1 MAARARL
8 RATKQHETS
17 TVGFALGPE
26 LQALLDAT
34 VDAVLIIDSRGN
46 IETFNRS
53 AERLFGYAAA
63 EVLGRNVGVLMTD
76 RDRRSHDAYMHRY
89 EKTGVPHIIGIGREV
104 DARRR
109 DGSVFPAFLS
119 VGRIAGTDPPRY
131 VGFLHDITLR
141 RETMAA
147 IRRERDRANT
157 YLDVAQVILVALSTD
172 GRVQLI
178 NRKGCEVLGQREIDL
193 LGRDWVGSVVAP
205 SFREHVREQMQKLT
219 NARDPQELYCEYD
232 VIGPGGKPR
241 LVAWRCV
248 ALRAGDG
255 GLTGFLSSGEDIT
268 ERRAIEALADRTRAL
283 LDEAQQIARIGN
295 FEVYLP
301 GEQDDFWSPQLYRTF
316 GLDPAVTR
324 LSVRRVI
331 EAVHPDDRA
340 RCEREWREAAASTG
354 SFSSE
359 YRILTPTGELREV
372 RSHYQTARAP
382 DGRVRMV
389 GTLIDVTEARRA
401 EQEAAAAQQRMTHV
415 ARLATLGE
423 MAAAIAHEL
432 NQPLSAIANYAS
444 AATRIL
450 PLATEGSPDTESRD
464 DVRSALQQISNQALR
479 AGEVIRRLRSLIQKR
494 DTRRERVDINALVE
508 EVVGFTR
515 ADARMHNV
523 ELRLELAAGLP
534 EIQVDGI
541 QVQQVL
547 LNLMR
552 NSIEALGG
560 RGDADRV
567 VVISTRSDGDSHIV
581 IEVADNGSGIPE
593 ELVAQVFDPFCT
605 TKETGTGL
613 GLAIS
618 RSIAEAHRGS
628 LSYRHNVPQGARF
641 TLRLPRIGSEP
652 DPAEQNTENSP

>member
-1 MAARARL
+1 MA
-8 RATKQHETS
+8 
-17 TVGFALGPE
+17 FAVGPE
-26 LQALLDAT
+26 MQALLDAT
-34 VDAVLIIDSRGN
+34 VDAVLIIDAQGT

-63 EVLGRNVGVLMTD
+63 EVLGRNVSVLMTD
-76 RDRRSHDAYMHRY
+76 RDRGSHDAYMHRY

-109 DGSVFPAFLS
+109 DGSVFPTFLS
-119 VGRIAGTDPPRY
+119 VGRIPGTDPPRY

-141 RETMAA
+141 RETLAA

-157 YLDVAQVILVALSTD
+157 YLNVAQVILLALSTD

-193 LGRDWVGSVVAP
+193 LGRDWIETVVAP
-205 SFREHVREQMQKLT
+205 DHR
-219 NARDPQELYCEYD
+219 ARARAELRSLAAAQAAAEVYCEYE

-248 ALRAGDG
+248 ALRDNQA

-268 ERRAIEALADRTRAL
+268 ERRAIEAAANRTRAL
-283 LDEAQQIARIGN
+283 LDEAQEIARLGN
-295 FEVYLP
+295 FELYLP
-301 GEQDDFWSPQLYRTF
+301 GDHDDFWSPQLYRTF
-316 GLDPAVTR
+316 GLDPTNTR

-331 EAVHPDDRA
+331 ESVHPDDRA
-340 RCEREWREAAASTG
+340 RCEREWREAGATSG
-354 SFSSE
+354 SFASE
-359 YRILTPTGELREV
+359 YRIVTPHGDVRHV

-382 DGRVRMV
+382 DGRTRMV
-389 GTLIDVTEARRA
+389 GTLIDITDAKRA
-401 EQEAAAAQQRMTHV
+401 EAEAAAAQQRMTHV
-415 ARLATLGE
+415 ARLATMGE

-450 PLATEGSPDTESRD
+450 PMATAGTTDMESHD
-464 DVRSALQQISNQALR
+464 DVRSALQQISSQALR
-479 AGEVIRRLRSLIQKR
+479 AGEVIRRLRSLVQKR
-494 DTRRERVDINALVE
+494 DTRRERTVVNQLVE
-508 EVVGFTR
+508 EVAAFSR
-515 ADARMHNV
+515 ADARLNNV
-523 ELRLELAAGLP
+523 EITLQLAPDLP
-534 EIQVDGI
+534 ELYVDGI

-552 NSIEALGG
+552 NSIEALVAQPA
-560 RGDADRV
+560 ADRE
-567 VVISTRSDGDSHIV
+567 VVIRTSCEGGTDIV
-581 IEVADNGSGIPE
+581 IEVADNGAGIPP
-593 ELVAQVFDPFCT
+593 ELIAQVFDPFCT

-628 LSYRHNVPQGARF
+628 LSYRHNLPHGACF
-641 TLRLPRIGSEP
+641 SLRLPLVGSAPP
-652 DPAEQNTENSP
+652 DSTPATAETPE